1 MKKLTVLIVFLF
13 MFLAACSNNETN
25 KAEENKERE
34 SEIEEKPKVEEKY
47 ENVYPLTGIK
57 TNDPVDQRIIGVMV
71 NNHAKARPQTGLSQ
85 ADIVFEILAEGPI
98 TRFLA
103 LFQSELPEE
112 IGPVR
117 SAREYYFELAEDY
130 GALYIYHGAAQMIND
145 MIYSRGIEH
154 LDGYYHDNDGKLF
167 RRDLSR
173 KAPHNS
179 YLLVSGVNDEAT
191 EKGYEMKTDYEP
203 LPFLKEEEVEQ
214 LSGEMTD
221 RVEIVYAN
229 NPKVTVEYEYNEDT
243 EKYSRWNDGEQTVEL
258 NTEAP
263 IQLDNIF
270 IVEAEHQI
278 IDDAG
283 RRAVDLESGGAALL
297 LQKGKVKQIEWKNE
311 NGRILPVENGEIIG
325 FVPGK
330 TWVNVVPTDP
340 GLEQSVTLHNN

>member
-1 MKKLTVLIVFLF
+1 MKKLTVIIVFLF

-130 GALYIYHGAAQMIND
+130 GAIY
-145 MIYSRGIEH
+145 
-154 LDGYYHDNDGKLF
+154 
-167 RRDLSR
+167 
-173 KAPHNS
+173 
-179 YLLVSGVNDEAT
+179 
-191 EKGYEMKTDYEP
+191 
-203 LPFLKEEEVEQ
+203 LPRC
-214 LSGEMTD
+214 G
-221 RVEIVYAN
+221 
-229 NPKVTVEYEYNEDT
+229 P
-243 EKYSRWNDGEQTVEL
+243 
-258 NTEAP
+258 
-263 IQLDNIF
+263 
-270 IVEAEHQI
+270 
-278 IDDAG
+278 DD
-283 RRAVDLESGGAALL
+283 
-297 LQKGKVKQIEWKNE
+297 Q
-311 NGRILPVENGEIIG
+311 
-325 FVPGK
+325 
-330 TWVNVVPTDP
+330 
-340 GLEQSVTLHNN
+340 